1 MIFQKQ
7 IMRFQKSPNTQ
18 WKLRYLTLR
27 ELEML
32 QGFSDM
38 KWPANISRT
47 QEGSMVGNA
56 MSVPVLMAA
65 MAAALRSAGLM
76 K

>member
-1 MIFQKQ
+1 MIFSKTTSVL
-7 IMRFQKSPNTQ
+7 KESPNTR

-38 KWPANISRT
+38 KWPAHISRT
-47 QEGSMVGNA
+47 QRGSMVGNA
-56 MSVPVLMAA
+56 MSVPVLKAA
-65 MAAALRSAGLM
+65 MAAALRSAGLR